1 MWATKA
7 KYSTLFINAGTI
19 SFTFFGLKKVRDLFV
34 SDNTVTLKAHH
45 IVHTANYAIRNQV
58 SSTL

>member
-1 MWATKA
+1 MWPTKA

-34 SDNTVTLKAHH
+34 SDNTVTLTAHY